1 MAFPLVVAGAGRGS
15 LPTSPEP
22 RSRPCQRGLLD
33 APPAATREDDIS
45 PGGAFYG
52 VSKLYSLEGRRIGR
66 DQVACTFVDN
76 RGFAACG
83 AKGSIDLR
91 AGRRF
96 PECPAKLTVA
106 VIGGTGVF
114 EGVRGSTLSADRG
127 KRTERLHDAADLLTA
142 AMR

>member
-45 PGGAFYG
+45 PGDAFYG

-66 DQVACTFVDN
+66 DQVACTFVDR
-76 RGFAACG
+76 RGFAERGATVTL
-83 AKGSIDLR
+83 AKGSIYLR
-91 AGRRF
+91 AGLRF
-96 PECPAKLTVA
+96 PEGPAKYTVA
-106 VIGGTGVF
+106 VIGGTGGF
-114 EGVRGSTLSADRG
+114 EGVRGSTLIADRG
-127 KRTERLHDAADLLTA
+127 NGRSDFTMRLIY
-142 AMR
+142 